1 MYYQISFAVRVL
13 NMYCVFFK
21 FSKYICRTVSYILYS
36 PSERQG
42 EFNRVFR
49 DIKVARW
56 PIPMAMV
63 SVRLFTLYQLPSG
76 QAGGV
81 SRNTCYM

>member
-1 MYYQISFAVRVL
+1 
-13 NMYCVFFK
+13 MYCS
-21 FSKYICRTVSYILYS
+21 FSNFLNIYRTVSYIYCTFLV
-36 PSERQG
+36 RDKANLTG
-42 EFNRVFR
+42 VFR

-76 QAGGV
+76 QVGGV